1 MGGST
6 VCPNQPINYTFII
19 GTDENDPQHSGLLWE
34 GPYFHTGPGIIY
46 HCVNGLKQDKDYS
59 IVVQVNSISGNS
71 DSYTYCQ
78 VTEWEYSN
86 N

>member
-1 MGGST
+1 M
-6 VCPNQPINYTFII
+6 
-19 GTDENDPQHSGLLWE
+19 
-34 GPYFHTGPGIIY
+34 
-46 HCVNGLKQDKDYS
+46 QDKDYS

-71 DSYTYCQ
+71 DSYKYQTLIMTYCQ